1 MSRART
7 LLAAPAALAL
17 ALAVAAA
24 PAGAAQ
30 TKGAT
35 GLHDKRYCEIL
46 ELRGLPP
53 TATAVVWNTLGL
65 NACPASW
72 WNAFDAPDLAKELG
86 ATAVVLNGP
95 RHFLMDSVTGARTG
109 RVRSFHGQ
117 RLREVAA
124 LPIRTAIEMAQTPY
138 TERTVDR
145 TNVWRWKAGR
155 RIFELIAPGGTRYVM
170 QAYAQIKDRHL
181 TLGRLP
187 RLGSRLHLPAGWRY
201 RSRVLRRPLALG
213 ATGSATILQDDLQ
226 DTYQRVPLVP
236 PRGTRLHRVH
246 LRGAAKTVGSPTP
259 GTLEDRGTV
268 RGAPFGAG
276 QATLVVRLAAGTA
289 TGTFRFV
296 TKRGSARGT
305 LDLTYV
311 ISGDE
316 ITFDGTASFTG
327 GTGAYR
333 RITGQRLKA
342 HDHNHL
348 DGQSGTF
355 SLDGEVAY

>member
-124 LPIRTAIEMAQTPY
+124 LPIRTAAEMAQTPY

-187 RLGSRLHLPAGWRY
+187 RLGSRLHLPAGWR
-201 RSRVLRRPLALG
+201 
-213 ATGSATILQDDLQ
+213 
-226 DTYQRVPLVP
+226 
-236 PRGTRLHRVH
+236 
-246 LRGAAKTVGSPTP
+246 
-259 GTLEDRGTV
+259 
-268 RGAPFGAG
+268 
-276 QATLVVRLAAGTA
+276 
-289 TGTFRFV
+289 
-296 TKRGSARGT
+296 
-305 LDLTYV
+305 
-311 ISGDE
+311 
-316 ITFDGTASFTG
+316 
-327 GTGAYR
+327 
-333 RITGQRLKA
+333 
-342 HDHNHL
+342 
-348 DGQSGTF
+348 
-355 SLDGEVAY
+355 